1 MCVLL
6 LATLPPLQPPP
17 PLHTHPPL
25 CTLGALEHAGV
36 AVKYRTLF
44 NLMFQLLAGFLVS
57 LSVNYKVAT
66 PITFIF
72 FPLHAFPLSLPPSLL
87 LRYIPRVS
95 LPARSAVDTCAV
107 RLAR

>member
-6 LATLPPLQPPP
+6 LATLPPPFSP
-17 PLHTHPPL
+17 PLHAHPPL

-44 NLMFQLLAGFLVS
+44 NLMFQPLAGFLVS